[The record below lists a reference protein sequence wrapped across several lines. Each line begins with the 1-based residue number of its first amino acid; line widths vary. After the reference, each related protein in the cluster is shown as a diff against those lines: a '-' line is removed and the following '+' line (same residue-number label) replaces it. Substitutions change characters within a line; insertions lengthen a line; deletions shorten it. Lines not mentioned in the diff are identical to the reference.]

1 MKHGS
6 RCRHSENEV
15 IQSGLKKG
23 KKRLRL
29 SQGGPS
35 GVTTEHSS
43 GWGYSGEGRGLF
55 LNGRLPLPYN
65 IKPLKWSELPVN
77 PCIAGIT

>member
-1 MKHGS
+1 VCET
-6 RCRHSENEV
+6 R
-15 IQSGLKKG
+15 QSVSPICNQGLKKVEYEC
-23 KKRLRL
+23 
-29 SQGGPS
+29 GPS

-43 GWGYSGEGRGLF
+43 GWGYSGEGCGLF